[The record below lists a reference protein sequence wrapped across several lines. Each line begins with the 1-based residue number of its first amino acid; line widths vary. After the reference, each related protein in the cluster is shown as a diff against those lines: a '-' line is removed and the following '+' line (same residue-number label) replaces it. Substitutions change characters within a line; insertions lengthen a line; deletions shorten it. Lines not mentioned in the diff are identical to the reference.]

1 MVQSEQFITK
11 RVEKA
16 YDPALKHIVIEEVS
30 PSIDG
35 GCYPVKRVAGESCVV
50 EADIF
55 RDGHQIIRAAIK
67 YRRKADESFSEAMMT
82 PLDNDRWRGTF
93 VPTDTGRYLYTVE
106 SWTDLFAS
114 WLSDFH
120 KKVTA
125 GREVHSDLLEGVALI
140 EKILRTARGHDHE
153 VLADCV
159 ERLRRSSN
167 EFNAA
172 LEIVSRPEVA
182 AAALKS
188 SERYGLVHFAPPLE
202 LVVDRPKARFSTWYE
217 IFVRSQGTDQSRP
230 ATFREA
236 ERCLPGI
243 ADMGFD
249 VLYLTPIHPIG
260 VTNRKGTNN
269 RIVGG
274 PGSPGSPWAIGNS
287 DGGHDA
293 IDPAL
298 GTIADFD
305 HFVATAKTLGLE
317 PALDFALQCSPDHP
331 WVRDHP
337 QWFSHRPDGT
347 IKYAE
352 NPPKE
357 YQDIYPIDF
366 DTTDQRGLIQETLRV
381 LQFWIDH
388 GIRIFRVDNPH
399 TKPLFYWEWLIDTVQ
414 ARIPE
419 VIFLSEAF
427 TRPKMM
433 KALAKMGFTQS
444 YTYFT
449 WRNSRSDLVDYL
461 TELTQTPMR
470 EYYRPNF
477 FANTPDILPPILQQG
492 GRPAFK
498 MRLVLAATLSSN
510 YGVYQGFELCEN
522 EAVPGTEEY
531 LNSEKYEIKVRDRH
545 KPGNI
550 REYVARVNQIRREN
564 PALHEFLNLR
574 FLDTDNE
581 QILLYTKSTKDKNN
595 VILVAVNLDPFHPH
609 YCTAFVPPDAV
620 GVTPGQPYRVTD
632 LLTGAVYTWSDRNYV
647 RLDPAVEPAHVLR
660 VEEPL

>member
-1 MVQSEQFITK
+1 
-11 RVEKA
+11 
-16 YDPALKHIVIEEVS
+16 VIEDVS
-30 PSIDG
+30 PSVDG
-35 GCYPVKRVAGESCVV
+35 GRYPAKRMVSEPCVV

-159 ERLRRSSN
+159 ERLRRSAN
-167 EFNAA
+167 EFNTA
-172 LEIVSRPEVA
+172 LEVVSRPEVA

-188 SERYGLVHFAPPLE
+188 ADRYGLVHFAPLLE

-217 IFVRSQGTDQSRP
+217 IFVRSQGTDRSRP

-337 QWFSHRPDGT
+337 Q
-347 IKYAE
+347 
-352 NPPKE
+352 
-357 YQDIYPIDF
+357 
-366 DTTDQRGLIQETLRV
+366 
-381 LQFWIDH
+381 
-388 GIRIFRVDNPH
+388 
-399 TKPLFYWEWLIDTVQ
+399 
-414 ARIPE
+414 
-419 VIFLSEAF
+419 
-427 TRPKMM
+427 
-433 KALAKMGFTQS
+433 
-444 YTYFT
+444 
-449 WRNSRSDLVDYL
+449 
-461 TELTQTPMR
+461 
-470 EYYRPNF
+470 
-477 FANTPDILPPILQQG
+477 
-492 GRPAFK
+492 
-498 MRLVLAATLSSN
+498 
-510 YGVYQGFELCEN
+510 
-522 EAVPGTEEY
+522 
-531 LNSEKYEIKVRDRH
+531 
-545 KPGNI
+545 
-550 REYVARVNQIRREN
+550 
-564 PALHEFLNLR
+564 
-574 FLDTDNE
+574 
-581 QILLYTKSTKDKNN
+581 
-595 VILVAVNLDPFHPH
+595 
-609 YCTAFVPPDAV
+609 
-620 GVTPGQPYRVTD
+620 
-632 LLTGAVYTWSDRNYV
+632 
-647 RLDPAVEPAHVLR
+647 
-660 VEEPL
+660 